1 MILFFCFVLRS
12 DRKVLYKNR
21 LDKSP
26 AIDKVSMNMVIDSII
41 HQEQQQISERTSP
54 GQISMA
60 DQYIVYIV
68 SQR

>member
-1 MILFFCFVLRS
+1 
-12 DRKVLYKNR
+12 
-21 LDKSP
+21 
-26 AIDKVSMNMVIDSII
+26 MNMVIDSII

-68 SQR
+68 SQQ